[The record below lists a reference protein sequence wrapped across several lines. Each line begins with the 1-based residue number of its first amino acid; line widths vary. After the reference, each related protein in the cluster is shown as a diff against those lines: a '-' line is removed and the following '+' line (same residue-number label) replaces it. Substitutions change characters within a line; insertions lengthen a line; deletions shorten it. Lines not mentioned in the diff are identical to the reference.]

1 MALARWE
8 KRGDIGGGQPTPPTV
23 PSVQHAVT
31 VEVSERA
38 ALEHSVVQ
46 EWGGSEA
53 TAIVGGGGKGGHL

>member
-23 PSVQHAVT
+23 PSVQHAVN

-38 ALEHSVVQ
+38 ALEHSEVQ
-46 EWGGSEA
+46 EWGG
-53 TAIVGGGGKGGHL
+53 